1 MRVLLLMMLEHQLE
15 PNLKTILIKVQRTYN
30 LVLQNIAA
38 RQGYLINF
46 RQHSLIT
53 VQAQGAILRVLSD
66 RDDRMVKT
74 PPKFLGLPTKPPKNL
89 MLYFRAIKISR
100 GTIHGQN
107 IQELS
112 QILSA
117 CHHK

>member
-15 PNLKTILIKVQRTYN
+15 PNLKTIVIKVQCTYN

-74 PPKFLGLPTKPPKNL
+74 PPKIPRASNKTPKKSHAVFPSHKNFQRN
-89 MLYFRAIKISR
+89 YTRPEYS
-100 GTIHGQN
+100 GTITN
-107 IQELS
+107 LKRLS
-112 QILSA
+112 P
-117 CHHK
+117 